1 MKKNFFKKGFT
12 ILELM
17 ICIVIIGMIAAVAM
31 FSYSA
36 FSDSLAIS
44 SAGQELSLEIR
55 QAQIYGLSVKE
66 NTGST
71 CGNTFCAGYGIHISL
86 DDPTDYYI
94 FVDQN
99 GNNKYDGTTNCAASS
114 ECVEK
119 VPFRNNISITSI
131 CGATFG
137 GGSLVCPP
145 NASVR
150 VMDILFLRPNPD
162 ANIRFVNSDGTFY
175 GGGGV
180 FQTGQITLTSVRGKT
195 SNVVIQNTGQIS
207 VQ

>member
-1 MKKNFFKKGFT
+1 MNYILKKGFT
-12 ILELM
+12 FLEVM
-17 ICIVIIGMIAAVAM
+17 VCITIVGLIATVAM

-36 FSDSLAIS
+36 FSDNIALS
-44 SAGQELSLEIR
+44 SAGQEVAAEIR

-66 NTGST
+66 STTGGGQFVS
-71 CGNTFCAGYGIHISL
+71 GYGIHVSL

-99 GNNKYDGTTNCAASS
+99 SNNKYDGDTTCSPGG

-119 VPFRNNISITSI
+119 MPLRNSVSITAI
-131 CGATFG
+131 CGAAFG

-145 NASVR
+145 NPSVR
-150 VMDILFLRPNPD
+150 AMDVIFLRPNPD
-162 ANIRFVNSDGTFY
+162 AHVRFVNLDGTLY
-175 GGGGV
+175 SGGGT
-180 FQTGQITLTSVRGKT
+180 FQTGQITLTSARGKT
-195 SNVVIQNTGQIS
+195 VNVTIQNTGEIS